1 MKCAQPRPELAAML
15 GVEPADVAER
25 PLWVKAGR
33 EQLIVP
39 LASEAAVRRA
49 APQAQ
54 ALTHLESED
63 GTNMVYAFALAAEG
77 RTLARFFFAR
87 GSSVLEDPAT
97 GSAAANLGGWLLA
110 MKQSLPRRLEISQGE
125 YVERPSSLT
134 LEVDSERRIFVSG
147 AVIELGRGALELM
160 KLDRGTVRGAHFL
173 T

>member
-1 MKCAQPRPELAAML
+1 M
-15 GVEPADVAER
+15 
-25 PLWVKAGR
+25 
-33 EQLIVP
+33 
-39 LASEAAVRRA
+39 RRA

-63 GTNMVYAFALAAEG
+63 GTTMVYVFALAAEG

-125 YVERPSSLT
+125 YVERRSSLT
-134 LEVDSERRIFVSG
+134 LEVDSERRIFVGG
-147 AVIELGRGALELM
+147 AVIELGRGAVSL
-160 KLDRGTVRGAHFL
+160 
-173 T
+173 